1 MTTFV
6 KLVKFVV
13 ALIVYV
19 FLILIRA
26 DAVRTWTLDDFED
39 GDLKAASGLSWI
51 VIADDL
57 AGGATEARLDVRPG
71 ANSRHVL
78 RLSGR
83 LGSRPQAS
91 SPKPQASGG
100 VSFAGAWVPL
110 ERTGRNLDLS
120 AFEGV
125 RLRVKGPARLDVG
138 FRSGVVNFMARVD
151 AGPDWKLVEIPFTQL
166 APTGK
171 APDGMRWNASA
182 LQVFGI
188 TTPQNPK
195 GDDPT
200 SGDFAFEV
208 DDVVFYAQGSGRI
221 EPVAAGPPTGL
232 TVVPFTKPADI
243 PTTGWVDLG
252 SDPERDGKM
261 PSLPDATRLEAIASA
276 PDNRLWARI
285 TLREPPHDRWIGVN
299 LAVDVDGDP
308 TNGFAWWGANS
319 NFKFDRLVT
328 VWCFRVAGG
337 CQGYIGL
344 ADAVDAASG
353 TIVTDGGETLRF
365 AIDRDRRA
373 FVVGVPRDLLKLQGR
388 EIRLVAAVGSALL
401 YGDDVPGQ
409 GAATI
414 R

>member
-6 KLVKFVV
+6 KLVKFVMAV
-13 ALIVYV
+13 IVYL
-19 FLILIRA
+19 FLILVRA
-26 DAVRTWTLDDFED
+26 DAVHTWTLDDFED
-39 GDLKAASGLSWI
+39 GNLESASGLSWI
-51 VIADDL
+51 IIADDL
-57 AGGATEARLDVRPG
+57 AGGATEARLDVGPVG
-71 ANSRHVL
+71 TSRHAL

-83 LGSRPQAS
+83 LG
-91 SPKPQASGG
+91 GG
-100 VSFAGAWVPL
+100 AVSFAGAWVPL
-110 ERTGRNLDLS
+110 ERTGRNLNLG

-138 FRSGVVNFMARVD
+138 FRSGVVNFMARVE

-166 APTGK
+166 APAGK
-171 APDGMRWNASA
+171 APDGARWNASA

-188 TTPQNPK
+188 TTPQNPQ
-195 GDDPT
+195 GDEPT
-200 SGDFAFEV
+200 SGDFAFAV
-208 DDVVFYAQGSGRI
+208 DDVAFYAQGSGRL
-221 EPVAAGPPTGL
+221 EPVAAGQPAGL
-232 TVVPFTKPADI
+232 AVVPFTKLADI
-243 PTTGWVDLG
+243 PTAGWVDLAT
-252 SDPERDGKM
+252 DQERDGKM

-308 TNGFAWWGANS
+308 SNGFAWWGAN
-319 NFKFDRLVT
+319 NGFKFDRLVT
-328 VWCFRVAGG
+328 VWCFRVAEG
-337 CQGYIGL
+337 CQGYIGV
-344 ADAVDAASG
+344 ADAADAASG
-353 TIVTDGGETLRF
+353 RIVTGGGESLRF